1 MTNENATSAVIS
13 CPVPEQGLLI
23 TMAHGG
29 GGRMMHRLIRD
40 VFLDEGE
47 CSGLH
52 DGVVLE
58 AQSRRLAYTTDSFVV
73 RPLVFPGGD
82 IGKLAVCGTIND
94 LAMCGARP
102 AALSAGFIVEEG
114 FRIDTLTRIARSM
127 RQTASECGVRV
138 VTGDTKVVERG
149 HGDGVYINTSGIG
162 WVPEGV
168 NIGPSQVQVGDV
180 IILSGDLGR
189 HGIALLAAREGLD
202 FRVTIESDCAP
213 LHQPVMRMI
222 DAGIELHCLRDLTRG
237 GLAGALVEIAEA
249 RQLGIRIRESD
260 IAVCE
265 EVHAACEVLGFDP
278 LHIANEGRF
287 CAFVPPASAAKA
299 LQILRSHTVS
309 ADAQIIGHVTQD
321 STSFVVI
328 HTTIGTERIVDMPS
342 GEILP
347 RIC

>member
-1 MTNENATSAVIS
+1 MTGINETTNLIS
-13 CPVPEQGLLI
+13 CPLPMQGPFVN
-23 TMAHGG
+23 MAHGG

-40 VFLDEGE
+40 VFLGGDE

-52 DGVVLE
+52 DGAVIE
-58 AQSRRLAYTTDSFVV
+58 SQSNRLAYTTDSFVV

-82 IGKLAVCGTIND
+82 VGKLAVCGTVND

-102 AALSAGFIVEEG
+102 TALSAGFVVEES
-114 FRIDTLTRIARSM
+114 FRIEDLARIARSM
-127 RQTASECGVRV
+127 RQTADDCGVRI

-162 WVPEGV
+162 WLPDGIHV
-168 NIGPSQVQVGDV
+168 GPAHVQAGDV
-180 IILSGDLGR
+180 IILSGDIGR

-202 FRVTIESDCAP
+202 FRVTIVSDCAP
-213 LHQPVMRMI
+213 LHEPVMRLI
-222 DAGIELHCLRDLTRG
+222 DANIELHCLRDLTRG
-237 GLAGALVEIAEA
+237 GLAAALVEIAES
-249 RQLGIRIRESD
+249 RQLEVQIRESD
-260 IAVCE
+260 IPVCG

-287 CAFVPPASAAKA
+287 CAFVPPAFAARA
-299 LQILRSHTVS
+299 LEILRSHPVS
-309 ADAQIIGHVTQD
+309 MDAQIIGHVLHAPTGLV
-321 STSFVVI
+321 TM
-328 HTTIGTERIVDMPS
+328 HTAIGTDRIVDMPS